1 MGAVAALVPVLL
13 CDGLD
18 ATGLGEL
25 QPIQKLIYVALI
37 FRKWHFVL
45 LIDPSFWS
53 PFDHDLN
60 TVICLCS
67 CDLYQN
73 YQELQDVTSVEVE
86 QSPGPQIVTG
96 H

>member
-1 MGAVAALVPVLL
+1 MDLMQRADLAWKLGK
-13 CDGLD
+13 
-18 ATGLGEL
+18 LGEL